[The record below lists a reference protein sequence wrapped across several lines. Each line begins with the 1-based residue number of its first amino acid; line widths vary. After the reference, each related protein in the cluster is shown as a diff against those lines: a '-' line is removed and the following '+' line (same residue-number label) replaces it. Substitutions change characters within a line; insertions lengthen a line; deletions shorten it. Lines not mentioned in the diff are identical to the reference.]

1 MYIFDGTYPLEY
13 VAGED
18 PGCGAAPHCLEPEC
32 ESSMCR
38 WDGVLVLAAP
48 THTVHSSQQPV
59 TIQFQSLLSWNA
71 DNNLNNVTKNLWIWW
86 DTIVN

>member
-1 MYIFDGTYPLEY
+1 MYIFDSTYPLEY

-71 DNNLNNVTKNLWIWW
+71 DNNLNNVTKNL
-86 DTIVN
+86 